1 MLKFETLKII
11 ALKNSLKIE
20 NCKIENYLF
29 KSMSLLKLK
38 LVTPQRVLV
47 DEQVSKVSLPTTLG
61 EITILPGHAPL
72 VSDVNSGELV
82 FEKDGVMKSVYVAG
96 GVVEV
101 ALGNKVTMLVD
112 EAEHLEELDV
122 AKIEEAKIRAE
133 KTMNE
138 SVLSDE
144 EYVTAVVN
152 LERSLSRLRFVRKHG
167 KRAGKSFESSN

>member
-61 EITILPGHAPL
+61 EITVFPGHAPL
-72 VSDVNSGELV
+72 VSDITSGEMV
-82 FEKDGVMKSVYVAG
+82 FEKDGVLKSVHVAG
-96 GVVEV
+96 GVVEINS
-101 ALGNKVTMLVD
+101 GNEVVMLAD
-112 EAEHLEELDV
+112 EAEHPEELDSV
-122 AKIEEAKIRAE
+122 KIEEAKARAE
-133 KTMNE
+133 KAMSE
-138 SVLSDE
+138 SHC
-144 EYVTAVVN
+144 
-152 LERSLSRLRFVRKHG
+152 RSFYRRFTLP
-167 KRAGKSFESSN
+167 S